1 MSEQVDKMVV
11 DIEIMKQ
18 IVLEAGKL
26 FIDEEA
32 TQNIKV
38 KGAADFVTAVD
49 YACERYV
56 IGEIKAHFPEA
67 AILSEESADKAFTPS
82 EYTFVLDPVDGTTNL
97 IHRFRQSA
105 VSLGLLRDGVPLAGV
120 VYNPFNRELFW
131 AESGKGAFFNGK
143 PMRVSEENDFSRSVI
158 TIGTMPYY
166 KQYADKNFEMFK
178 RIYLDTVDIR
188 RTGSAALDLCYTA
201 DGRTEA
207 FFERGLKAW
216 DFAAGAIILTEAGG
230 MISGWQGE
238 EIDYLSE
245 QSILASNGIFHDRMM
260 QYLK

>member
-1 MSEQVDKMVV
+1 MVV
-11 DIEIMKQ
+11 DIEKMKE
-18 IVLEAGKL
+18 IALCAGKL
-26 FIDEEA
+26 FEDVQA
-32 TQNIKV
+32 AHSIKV

-49 YACERYV
+49 YASEQYV
-56 IGEIKAHFPEA
+56 IGELRKYFPEA
-67 AILSEESADKAFTPS
+67 SILSEESTDSSFIPS

-97 IHRFRQSA
+97 IHRYRQSA
-105 VSLGLLRDGVPLAGV
+105 VSLGLLHDGKPIAGV

-131 AESGKGAFFNGK
+131 AEQGKGAYFNGAR
-143 PMRVSEENDFSRSVI
+143 MRVSEESDFSRSVI

-166 KQYADKNFEMFK
+166 KQYADRNFELFK
-178 RIYLDTVDIR
+178 RIYLDAVDIR

-216 DFAAGAIILTEAGG
+216 DFAAGAVILTESGG
-230 MISGWQGE
+230 RISGWQGE
-238 EIDYLSE
+238 TLDYYSE

-260 QYLK
+260 EYLK